1 MMPLHTV
8 SGSLQA
14 VAPFDFNHALRFL
27 GQFRPMMGQQ
37 NVAPARLTKAF
48 YVGENVAVFAVE
60 AAGTP
65 DQPQLRY
72 TVWSEAKLTAGEQE
86 QAEADIAFFLSL
98 DNDLRPF
105 YQLAQADPQFMPIV
119 EKLYG
124 YHQVKF
130 SLTAFENA
138 CWAILSQRNQM
149 SISLAMKAR
158 LAEDY
163 GERLTVEGEEYRVF
177 PQPAPLAALD
187 LYQLN
192 ETIRNT
198 RKSGCVQSAAQAF
211 ATIDESWLRSAPYEQ
226 VESWLLEIKGIGAW
240 SATFI
245 MLRGLGRTERVPLD
259 EKAILAAARRVYG
272 RDDLTHADVQRMS
285 QHYGEYAGYWAH
297 YLRVGG

>member
-1 MMPLHTV
+1 MHTI
-8 SGSLQA
+8 SGTLQA
-14 VAPFDFNHALRFL
+14 VPPFDFTHALRFI

-37 NVAPARLTKAF
+37 NVERARMTKAF
-48 YVGENVAVFAVE
+48 YIGDKTGVFTVE
-60 AAGTP
+60 STGTA
-65 DQPQLRY
+65 DQPEVRY
-72 TVWSEAKLTAGEQE
+72 TVWSESKLTADEQA
-86 QAEADIAFFLSL
+86 QAEADISFFLSL

-105 YQLAQADPQFMPIV
+105 YALAETDPQFMPIV

-163 GERLTVEGEEYRVF
+163 GDKLTVEGISYRVF
-177 PQPAPLAALD
+177 PQPTHLTGLSLD
-187 LYQLN
+187 ELN
-192 ETIRNT
+192 SSIHNT
-198 RKSGCVQSAAQAF
+198 RKTECIMSAANAF
-211 ATIDESWLRSAPYEQ
+211 ATIDESWLRNAPYEQ
-226 VESWLLEIKGIGAW
+226 VKSWLLDIKGIGAW
-240 SATFI
+240 SATFVL
-245 MLRGLGRTERVPLD
+245 LRGLGRTERVPLD
-259 EKAILAAARRVYG
+259 EKAILAAAQRVYG

-285 QHYGEYAGYWAH
+285 KHYGEYAGYWAH

>member
-1 MMPLHTV
+1 MPLHTV

-14 VAPFDFNHALRFL
+14 VAPFDFNHALLFI
-27 GQFRPMMGQQ
+27 GQFKPMTGQQ
-37 NVAPARLTKAF
+37 NVEPARMTKAF
-48 YVGENVAVFAVE
+48 YVGDQVAVFALE
-60 AAGTP
+60 AAGTT
-65 DQPQLRY
+65 DEPQLRY
-72 TVWSEAKLTAGEQE
+72 TIWSEAKLTADEQE
-86 QAEADIAFFLSL
+86 QAEADIRFYLSL

-105 YQLAQADPQFMPIV
+105 YKLAEADPQFMPVV

-130 SLTAFENA
+130 SLKAFENA

-163 GERLTVEGEEYRVF
+163 GDRLTVDGVDYRVF
-177 PQPAPLAALD
+177 PQAAHLANLD

-198 RKSGCVQSAAQAF
+198 RKSECVQSAAQAF
-211 ATIDESWLRSAPYEQ
+211 ATIDESWLRNAPYEQ

-259 EKAILAAARRVYG
+259 EKAILAAAQRVYG

-285 QHYGEYAGYWAH
+285 KHYGEYAGYWAH